1 METVLSY
8 QPERHGW
15 TTGRIVAAA
24 AILVVVVVDQTETV
38 AGVVAILAA
47 VGRVEIAIA
56 VVAAVAAMFA
66 GVDQRREGLEL
77 VVEEVAGQRQSVP
90 PR

>member
-1 METVLSY
+1 MLSY